1 MAQGAKI
8 YSGTYTPTS
17 DNADFSIDTG
27 VTGWTHF
34 LIVPHILPYATPH
47 ARCLGGK
54 YVDLNMR
61 YYMSLFGSSSD
72 SSTTANSVRTTLDT
86 SNPPYA
92 DCVKI
97 SGSSITLTRLIPA
110 QGGTFQAGTQ
120 YDWYAW

>member
-8 YSGTYTPTS
+8 YSGTYVPSVSSANVT
-17 DNADFSIDTG
+17 IDTG

-47 ARCLGGK
+47 ARCLGAK

-61 YYMSLFGSSSD
+61 YYMSAFGSSSD
-72 SSTTANSVRTTLDT
+72 SSTTASVVRTTLDT
-86 SNPPYA
+86 SSPSYA
-92 DCVKI
+92 DCVMI
-97 SGSSITLTRLIPA
+97 SGSSITLTRLIPS